1 MLEVPT
7 RIDGVD
13 DDELDVI
20 RGLFTQL
27 VAKQPRN
34 MLKSMYFDGKAPLK
48 DLGISIPPQLSRM
61 NVVLGWPALSVR
73 ALAARNIWDGFVH
86 PDQPNDPFELSDI
99 LDLNRFDLEL
109 PQAIHSAYKHSC
121 AFVTTTLG
129 DEQSGEPPVVVMARE
144 AVWTT
149 ALWDRV
155 RRRVSAGLAVTAAD
169 EFERATAFTVYL
181 PDAVLQVER
190 VGNAFVA
197 DRLPNPLG
205 EPLIEPIPYD
215 PQLDRPFGRSRI
227 TRPLMAATDQG
238 MRTVARSEVGA
249 EFFNA
254 PQRWIMGADKDS
266 WSQTNK
272 WKAYIGRYLA
282 LSKDE
287 DGDRPEVGQFSQ
299 ASQQPHTDQLRS
311 IAARAASEMNL
322 DLSAMG
328 IVHDNPSSAEAI
340 YAAKEPLIMEARAAN
355 RVFGA
360 ALQRV
365 AHRVVMLR
373 DDLDEAT
380 PEMRRLRAKWQN
392 PAFPTPVSAA
402 DAMSKEIAAMPW
414 VAETQ
419 VALERFGHD
428 EGEILRMMSD
438 KRRAAG
444 SSVLSMLAT
453 RGQRDDAAGS
463 EPTL

>member
-1 MLEVPT
+1 MLEVPN

-13 DDELDVI
+13 DDELDTI
-20 RGLFTQL
+20 RGLFKQL
-27 VAKQPRN
+27 ADKQPRC
-34 MLKSMYFDGKAPLK
+34 MLRSTYFDGKAVLK

-61 NVVLGWPALSVR
+61 NVALGWPSLAVR

-86 PDQPNDPFELSDI
+86 PDQPNDPFGLADV
-99 LDLNRFDLEL
+99 LDQNRFDLEL
-109 PQAIHSAYKHSC
+109 PQAIHSAYKHSVS
-121 AFVTTTLG
+121 FITTTLG
-129 DEQSGEPPVVVMARE
+129 DEESGEPPVVVMARE

-149 ALWDRV
+149 ATWDRV
-155 RRRVSAGLAVTAAD
+155 RRRVSAGLAVTAVD

-181 PDAVLQVER
+181 PDAVLQVST
-190 VGNAFVA
+190 GKNGFVA

-205 EPLIEPIPYD
+205 VPLIEPLAYD

-227 TRPLMAATDQG
+227 SRPLMSLTDQG
-238 MRTVARSEVGA
+238 MRTIARSEVGA

-272 WKAYIGRYLA
+272 WQAYVGRFLA
-282 LSKDE
+282 LTKDE
-287 DGDRPEVGQFSQ
+287 DGDTPTVGQFSQ
-299 ASQQPHTDQLRS
+299 GSQQPHTDQFRS

-322 DLSAMG
+322 DLSQMG
-328 IVHDNPSSAEAI
+328 VVHDNPSSAEAI
-340 YAAKEPLIMEARAAN
+340 YAAKEPLIMEARASN

-365 AHRVVMLR
+365 AERVVMLR
-373 DDLDEAT
+373 DDLEESS
-380 PEMRRLRAKWQN
+380 PELRRLRAKWQN

-402 DAMSKEIAAMPW
+402 DAMTKEIAAMPW

-438 KRRAAG
+438 KRRAGA
-444 SSVLSMLAT
+444 SSVLSILAA
-453 RGQRDDAAGS
+453 RGTDDVAG
-463 EPTL
+463 